1 MNIYDNNREFERLL
15 AEYTGA
21 PHVVV
26 LDNNCNGIFL
36 CLRYFHYHGPY
47 HNEVTVRSHTY
58 PGVAYAV
65 KAAGYKVRFGFSPPE
80 LKGEYK
86 LEPFPLWDSAL
97 RFTSGMYKQGQFQVL
112 SFTGP
117 FKTMKLGKAGAI
129 LCPTE
134 EAATWLRRAAFSGR
148 NMVSYHDDVFDMPE
162 GYNMYLPATIATL
175 GVQLMQGVAPH
186 NPDLTMTYPD
196 LSDPKHTGLNT

>member
-36 CLRYFHYHGPY
+36 CLRYFHYHGPH
-47 HNEVTVRSHTY
+47 HNEISIRSHTY
-58 PGVAYAV
+58 PGVPYAV
-65 KAAGYKVRFGFSPPE
+65 RAAGYNVRFVKSNRE
-80 LKGEYK
+80 LQGEYR
-86 LEPFPLWDSAL
+86 LVPFPLWDSAL
-97 RFTSGMYKQGQFQVL
+97 RFTSGMYKEGQFQVL

-175 GVQLMQGVAPH
+175 GVQLMQGVAQH

-196 LSDPKHTGLNT
+196 LSDHKHTGFH